1 MILARNCPH
10 DNGIY
15 TLVDNAGSVVIKSS
29 YSAEGIIRLAREYAG
44 YQWYFRQLESF
55 DSTPL
60 HFIKKNNSS
69 YARLF
74 INLFPGRS
82 GECYKSLSYNRDDL
96 LKAINLYAKIWP
108 KRKGSLAPL
117 HGDFSL
123 GNMIINGEE
132 LRIIDW
138 EHFRPDAAPWG
149 FDLVNL
155 LYEATF
161 FSFRGKNKLNQS
173 DEKIFIE
180 IRNAICNLLDSVED
194 FKCTIE
200 NVTGFIST
208 NVFIWGELVNK
219 LPVTKFSEAQ
229 KKTLLMLES

>member
-10 DNGIY
+10 ENDIY
-15 TLVDNAGSVVIKSS
+15 TLIVNAESMVIKSS
-29 YSAEGIIRLAREYAG
+29 YSAEGITRLTREHAG

-55 DSTPL
+55 GSAPL
-60 HFIKKNNSS
+60 HFIKKNNSL
-69 YARLF
+69 YARLY

-82 GECYKSLSYNRDDL
+82 GECYKSLSHNRGDL
-96 LKAINLYAKIWP
+96 LKAIDAYAKIWP
-108 KRKGSLAPL
+108 KRNGSLVPL

-123 GNMIINGEE
+123 GNMIIDGED

-138 EHFRPDAAPWG
+138 EHFQPDVAPWG

-155 LYEATF
+155 LYESAF

-173 DEKIFIE
+173 DIEVFIE
-180 IRNAICNLLDSVED
+180 IRKEICKKLDSVDD

-200 NVTGFIST
+200 NLTGFISK
-208 NVFIWGELVNK
+208 NVFIWGRLANK
-219 LPVTKFSEAQ
+219 LPVTKLSKDQ
-229 KKTLLMLES
+229 KYFLMMIE